1 MPNWKLP
8 KIETNF
14 TNFEVWST
22 KIELPKIEITNIEG
36 YQYRGIPVLAQVVFS
51 IFEVEK
57 STIKIALML

>member
-36 YQYRGIPVLAQVVFS
+36 YQYRGIPVMKKISEIL
-51 IFEVEK
+51 K
-57 STIKIALML
+57 SKSQNFIR

>member
-36 YQYRGIPVLAQVVFS
+36 YQYRGIPVIEMENVKNQ
-51 IFEVEK
+51 ER
-57 STIKIALML
+57 KINNNHF